1 MEGKMWEYLYFDNFF
16 ICLLISCV
24 QNMCRVG
31 VCSFW
36 FKTFWFC
43 WFTRVAEEAKI
54 LVQML
59 AGSWDQYLAALD
71 VQLREKL
78 VKKYGL

>member
-1 MEGKMWEYLYFDNFF
+1 MKGKMWEYLYFE
-16 ICLLISCV
+16 ISSFASWV
-24 QNMCRVG
+24 Q
-31 VCSFW
+31 
-36 FKTFWFC
+36 TFWFC
-43 WFTRVAEEAKI
+43 WFTRVAEAAKI

-71 VQLREKL
+71 IQLREKL